1 MSVHMKKIT
10 PFLWFDDEAE
20 EAAAFYTS
28 IFNGS
33 SVDAITRYGEVGPG
47 PKGSVM
53 TVVFQI
59 EGQQFIALNGGPQFK
74 FTEAIS
80 FVVDCETQQEIDEL
94 WASLSTGGK
103 EAECGWLKDRYGLS
117 WQIVPTVLGEMM
129 NDKDPKK
136 SQRVMKALLR
146 MKKLDVAGLEKAYH
160 EG

>member
-1 MSVHMKKIT
+1 MKKIT